1 MATRRQAQRAI
12 EIHQD
17 ELIQYPN
24 VTGLGVVPVEDGPG
38 ESAVAVYVTAKAPE
52 DELRADEQ
60 IPPTLQVPGREDP
73 HEVPTQVI
81 ARGEFAIEEEQF
93 GIEPI

>member
-17 ELIQYPN
+17 QLTQYPN
-24 VTGLGVVPVEDGPG
+24 VTALGVVPAEDGSG
-38 ESAVAVYVTAKAPE
+38 ESAVAVYVTNKVARN
-52 DELRADEQ
+52 ELRDDEQ
-60 IPPTLQVPGREDP
+60 IPPILRVPGRGAV
-73 HEVPTQVI
+73 HEVPTQVV
-81 ARGEFAIEEEQF
+81 ARGEFSLEEQQF